1 MTKKI
6 LIKNHTINFQNEKIL
21 YYKPMDSTAQNDP
34 NKEEIS
40 KPGENHKYNDGSDTT
55 VSHDIDKQDND
66 SSSHSNGDNR
76 GRGRGRGGF
85 RGNRGRG
92 RNFNDNNERKNSSE
106 KNGDDLF
113 VRGIDFNATEDDL
126 REAFSKYGEV
136 TSCKILKDKETN
148 KSKGIGFV
156 NFADKKSAICALDD
170 ADNLTCKGRNLQ
182 VRFANDKEGEFKG
195 KKGSFNHGDDNG
207 NSRGRGRGGFRGNDR
222 GRGSD
227 RGRGGFRGGERGR
240 GRGGDRGR
248 GRGGDRGRGRGRG
261 NDRGRGG
268 FRGGNM
274 NNDRGNW
281 NDNKE
286 DNNDNGWGSYN
297 NNQRSRSKERNDNAW

>member
-1 MTKKI
+1 M
-6 LIKNHTINFQNEKIL
+6 N
-21 YYKPMDSTAQNDP
+21 STAQNDST
-34 NKEEIS
+34 KEEMS

-55 VSHDIDKQDND
+55 VSRDIDKQDND
-66 SSSHSNGDNR
+66 SSSQSNGDNRGR

-92 RNFNDNNERKNSSE
+92 RNFNDNNDRKNSND
-106 KNGDDLF
+106 KDGDNLF
-113 VRGIDFNATEDDL
+113 VRGINFDATEDDL
-126 REAFSKYGEV
+126 RETFSKYGEV

-195 KKGSFNHGDDNG
+195 KKGSFNHRDDNG
-207 NSRGRGRGGFRGNDR
+207 NNRGRGRGGFRGNDR
-222 GRGSD
+222 GRGRGSD
-227 RGRGGFRGGERGR
+227 RGGFRG
-240 GRGGDRGR
+240 DRGR
-248 GRGGDRGRGRGRG
+248 GGRGRGRG

-268 FRGGNM
+268 RGRGRGGFRGDNM
-274 NNDRGNW
+274 NNDGGNW

-286 DNNDNGWGSYN
+286 DNNNNAWGGIN
-297 NNQRSRSKERNDNAW
+297 NKERSRSKEKNESSW

>member
-1 MTKKI
+1 M
-6 LIKNHTINFQNEKIL
+6 N
-21 YYKPMDSTAQNDP
+21 STAQNEST
-34 NKEEIS
+34 KEEMS

-55 VSHDIDKQDND
+55 VSRDIDKQDND
-66 SSSHSNGDNR
+66 SSSQSNGDNRGR

-92 RNFNDNNERKNSSE
+92 RNFNDNNDRKNSSD
-106 KNGDDLF
+106 KDGDNLF
-113 VRGIDFNATEDDL
+113 VRGINFDATEDDL
-126 REAFSKYGEV
+126 KETFSKYGEV
-136 TSCKILKDKETN
+136 TSCKILKDKETK

-156 NFADKKSAICALDD
+156 NFADKESAMCALND

-207 NSRGRGRGGFRGNDR
+207 NSRGRGRGGFRGDR

>member
-1 MTKKI
+1 M
-6 LIKNHTINFQNEKIL
+6 N
-21 YYKPMDSTAQNDP
+21 STAQNEST
-34 NKEEIS
+34 KEEMS

-55 VSHDIDKQDND
+55 VSRDIDKQDND
-66 SSSHSNGDNR
+66 SSSQSNGDNRGR

-92 RNFNDNNERKNSSE
+92 RNFNDNSDRKNSND
-106 KNGDDLF
+106 KDGDNLF
-113 VRGIDFNATEDDL
+113 VRGINFDATEDDL
-126 REAFSKYGEV
+126 RETFSKYGEV

-195 KKGSFNHGDDNG
+195 KKGSFNHRDDNG
-207 NSRGRGRGGFRGNDR
+207 NNRGRGRGGFRGNDR
-222 GRGSD
+222 GRGRGSD
-227 RGRGGFRGGERGR
+227 RGGFRG
-240 GRGGDRGR
+240 DRGR
-248 GRGGDRGRGRGRG
+248 GGRGRGRG

-268 FRGGNM
+268 RGRGRGGFRGDNM
-274 NNDRGNW
+274 NNDGGNW

-286 DNNDNGWGSYN
+286 DNNNNAWGGIN
-297 NNQRSRSKERNDNAW
+297 NKERSRSKEKNESSW

>member
-1 MTKKI
+1 M
-6 LIKNHTINFQNEKIL
+6 N
-21 YYKPMDSTAQNDP
+21 STAQNEST
-34 NKEEIS
+34 KEEMS

-55 VSHDIDKQDND
+55 VSRDIDKQDND
-66 SSSHSNGDNR
+66 SSSQSNGDNRGR

-92 RNFNDNNERKNSSE
+92 RNFNDNSDKKNSSD
-106 KNGDDLF
+106 KDGDNLF
-113 VRGIDFNATEDDL
+113 VRGINFDATEDDL
-126 REAFSKYGEV
+126 KETFSKYGEV

-195 KKGSFNHGDDNG
+195 KKGSFNHRDDNG
-207 NSRGRGRGGFRGNDR
+207 NNRGRGRGGFRGNDR
-222 GRGSD
+222 GRGRGSD
-227 RGRGGFRGGERGR
+227 RGGFRG
-240 GRGGDRGR
+240 DRGR
-248 GRGGDRGRGRGRG
+248 GGRGRGRG

-268 FRGGNM
+268 RGRGRGGFRGDNM
-274 NNDRGNW
+274 NNDGGNW

-286 DNNDNGWGSYN
+286 DNNNNAWGGIN
-297 NNQRSRSKERNDNAW
+297 NKERSRSKEKNESSW

>member
-1 MTKKI
+1 M
-6 LIKNHTINFQNEKIL
+6 N
-21 YYKPMDSTAQNDP
+21 STAQNDST
-34 NKEEIS
+34 KEEMS

-55 VSHDIDKQDND
+55 VSRDIDKQDND
-66 SSSHSNGDNR
+66 SSSQSNGDNR

-92 RNFNDNNERKNSSE
+92 RNFNDNNDRKNSSD
-106 KNGDDLF
+106 KDGDNLF
-113 VRGIDFNATEDDL
+113 VRGINFDATEDDL
-126 REAFSKYGEV
+126 KETFSKYGEV

-195 KKGSFNHGDDNG
+195 KKGSFNHRDDNG
-207 NSRGRGRGGFRGNDR
+207 NNRGRGRGGFRGNDR
-222 GRGSD
+222 GRGRGSD
-227 RGRGGFRGGERGR
+227 RGGFRG
-240 GRGGDRGR
+240 DRGR
-248 GRGGDRGRGRGRG
+248 GGRGRGRG

-268 FRGGNM
+268 RGRGRGGFRGDNM
-274 NNDRGNW
+274 NNDGGNW

-286 DNNDNGWGSYN
+286 DNNNNAWGGIN
-297 NNQRSRSKERNDNAW
+297 NKERSRSKEKNESSW

>member
-1 MTKKI
+1 M
-6 LIKNHTINFQNEKIL
+6 N
-21 YYKPMDSTAQNDP
+21 STAQNEST
-34 NKEEIS
+34 KEEMS

-55 VSHDIDKQDND
+55 VSRDIDKQDND
-66 SSSHSNGDNR
+66 SSSQSNGDNRGR

-92 RNFNDNNERKNSSE
+92 RNFNDNCDRKNSND
-106 KNGDDLF
+106 KDGDNLF
-113 VRGIDFNATEDDL
+113 VRGINFDATEDDL
-126 REAFSKYGEV
+126 RETFSKYGEV

-195 KKGSFNHGDDNG
+195 KKGSFNHRDDNG
-207 NSRGRGRGGFRGNDR
+207 NNRGRGRGGFRGNDR
-222 GRGSD
+222 GRGRGSD
-227 RGRGGFRGGERGR
+227 RGGFRG
-240 GRGGDRGR
+240 DRGR
-248 GRGGDRGRGRGRG
+248 GGRGRGRG

-268 FRGGNM
+268 RGRGRGGFRGDNM
-274 NNDRGNW
+274 NNDGGNW

-286 DNNDNGWGSYN
+286 DNNNNAWGGIN
-297 NNQRSRSKERNDNAW
+297 NKERSRSKEKNESSW

>member
-1 MTKKI
+1 M
-6 LIKNHTINFQNEKIL
+6 N
-21 YYKPMDSTAQNDP
+21 STAQNDST
-34 NKEEIS
+34 KEEMS

-55 VSHDIDKQDND
+55 VSRDIDKQDND
-66 SSSHSNGDNR
+66 SSSLSNGDNRGR

-92 RNFNDNNERKNSSE
+92 RNFNDNNDRKNSSD
-106 KNGDDLF
+106 KDGDNLF
-113 VRGIDFNATEDDL
+113 VRGINFDATEDDL
-126 REAFSKYGEV
+126 KETFSKYGEV

-195 KKGSFNHGDDNG
+195 KKGSFNHRDDNG
-207 NSRGRGRGGFRGNDR
+207 NNRGRGRGGFRGNDR
-222 GRGSD
+222 GRGRGSD
-227 RGRGGFRGGERGR
+227 RGGFRG
-240 GRGGDRGR
+240 DRGR
-248 GRGGDRGRGRGRG
+248 GGRGRGRG

-268 FRGGNM
+268 RGRGRGGFRGDNM
-274 NNDRGNW
+274 NNDGGNW

-286 DNNDNGWGSYN
+286 DNNNNAWGDIN
-297 NNQRSRSKERNDNAW
+297 NKERSRSKEKNESSW